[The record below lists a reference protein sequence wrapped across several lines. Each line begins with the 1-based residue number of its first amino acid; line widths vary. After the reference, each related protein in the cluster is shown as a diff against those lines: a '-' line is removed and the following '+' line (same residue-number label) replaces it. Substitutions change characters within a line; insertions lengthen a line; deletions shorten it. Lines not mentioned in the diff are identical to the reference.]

1 MNNRYSPLLQFAIFE
16 REPQKNAL
24 PNKIIMGP
32 YKTLEDAEAAR
43 LKYGFANDNNYVAQL
58 GPDYYSP
65 IDVKI

>member
-1 MNNRYSPLLQFAIFE
+1 MNERYSPPPQFAIFE

-32 YKTLEDAEAAR
+32 YKSPEDAEDAR
-43 LKYGFANDNNYVAQL
+43 VKYGFDNDNNYVAQL

-65 IDVKI
+65 VV